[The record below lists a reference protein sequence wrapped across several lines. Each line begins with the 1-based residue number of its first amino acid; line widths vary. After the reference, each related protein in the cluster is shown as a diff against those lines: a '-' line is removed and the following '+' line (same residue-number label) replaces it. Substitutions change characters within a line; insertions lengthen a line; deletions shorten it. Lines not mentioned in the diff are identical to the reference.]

1 VLQIGLF
8 ALPTAPFLKGG
19 GFSMEGDFGLG
30 LFDLIVDFIGQGNG
44 GLLGVVLWPIL
55 PCSPT
60 PRLLLFYDI

>member
-1 VLQIGLF
+1 
-8 ALPTAPFLKGG
+8 
-19 GFSMEGDFGLG
+19 MEGDFGLG